1 MGRSA
6 DHRAEAAAHAASLGG
21 VFQASCPRSEQR
33 AVETQKRATLS
44 AKSERSSPGGG
55 FAKEMTVEQG
65 FEDRMEFPE
74 VEG

>member
-1 MGRSA
+1 M
-6 DHRAEAAAHAASLGG
+6 
-21 VFQASCPRSEQR
+21 
-33 AVETQKRATLS
+33 ETQKRATLS
-44 AKSERSSPGGG
+44 GKSERSSPGGG